1 MAEEYKRK
9 ISGEEAKDRY
19 ILIVKHSLD
28 FFPKLGKPFKLK
40 IKTKEFETYIEAVD
54 VYTVGPKKPQQ
65 IYRIDAKKFW
75 DVFSFHFGQT
85 VTITKKSDKQFTL
98 S

>member
-40 IKTKEFETYIEAVD
+40 IKNKEIETYIEPVD
-54 VYTVGPKKPQQ
+54 VYTMGPKKPQQ
-65 IYRIDAKKFW
+65 IFRIDAKPFW
-75 DVFSFHFGQT
+75 SDFSFHFGQT
-85 VTITKKSDKQFTL
+85 ITITKKADKLFTL